1 MDKKKLRNDLLLI
14 VPLLIAAIIALVV
27 ILTHK
32 TNKPL
37 VAEVY
42 VQSEVVQTIDLSDK
56 TERDYTIKGV
66 NGELIVHVH
75 DGMISVKE
83 SNCPHQDCV
92 NQGEVKDTNHPI
104 ICAYNQVYIVI
115 EGESR
120 YDGEI

>member
-1 MDKKKLRNDLLLI
+1 MDKKKLRNDFLLI
-14 VPLLIAAIIALVV
+14 VPLLLVAIIALIV

-37 VAEVY
+37 VAKVF

-75 DGMISVKE
+75 DGMIRVKE

-92 NQGEVKDTNHPI
+92 NQGDVKDTNHPI

-115 EGESR
+115 EGESS
-120 YDGEI
+120 YDVEI

>member
-14 VPLLIAAIIALVV
+14 VPLLVAAIIALVI

-37 VAEVY
+37 IAKVY
-42 VQSEVVQTIDLSDK
+42 VQNEVVQTIDLSDK
-56 TERDYTIKGV
+56 TERDYTIKGK
-66 NGELIVHVH
+66 NGELKVHVH
-75 DGMISVKE
+75 DGTIRVTE

-104 ICAYNQVYIVI
+104 ICAYNEVYIVI
-115 EGESR
+115 EGQSD
-120 YDGEI
+120 YDVEI

>member
-1 MDKKKLRNDLLLI
+1 MDKKKLRNDFLLI
-14 VPLLIAAIIALVV
+14 VPLLLVAIIALIV

-37 VAEVY
+37 VAKVY

-75 DGMISVKE
+75 DGMIRVKE

-92 NQGEVKDTNHPI
+92 NQGDVKDTNHPI

-115 EGESR
+115 EGESS
-120 YDGEI
+120 YDVEI

>member
-14 VPLLIAAIIALVV
+14 MPLLLVAIIALVV

-32 TNKPL
+32 ANKPL
-37 VAEVY
+37 VAKVY

-66 NGELIVHVH
+66 NGELVVHVH
-75 DGMISVKE
+75 DGTIRVKE

-92 NQGEVKDTNHPI
+92 NQGDVKDTNHPI

-115 EGESR
+115 EGESS
-120 YDGEI
+120 YDVEI

>member
-14 VPLLIAAIIALVV
+14 VPLLLVAIIALVV

-32 TNKPL
+32 ANKPL
-37 VAEVY
+37 VAKVY

-75 DGMISVKE
+75 DGMIRVKE

-92 NQGEVKDTNHPI
+92 NQGDVKDTNHPI

-115 EGESR
+115 EGESS
-120 YDGEI
+120 YDVEI

>member
-14 VPLLIAAIIALVV
+14 VPLLVAAIIALVI

-37 VAEVY
+37 IAKVY
-42 VQSEVVQTIDLSDK
+42 VQNEVVQTIDLSDK
-56 TERDYTIKGV
+56 TERDYTIKGK
-66 NGELIVHVH
+66 NGELKVHVH
-75 DGMISVKE
+75 DGAIRVTE

-104 ICAYNQVYIVI
+104 ICAYNEVYIVI
-115 EGESR
+115 EGQSD
-120 YDGEI
+120 YDVEI